1 MKVRIELTV
10 EVDAEGWAS
19 TYGIDSGAA
28 SIRKDVRE
36 WAKTTILGSQDE
48 GLIDLPERKGRA

>member
-19 TYGIDSGAA
+19 TYGTEPDAA
-28 SIRKDVRE
+28 SIRNDVRE
-36 WAKTTILGSQDE
+36 WAKNTILGGQDE
-48 GLIDLPERKGRA
+48 GLIGLPRQGERS

>member
-10 EVDAEGWAS
+10 EVDADGWAR
-19 TYGIDSGAA
+19 TYDVEPDAA

-36 WAKTTILGSQDE
+36 WAKTTLLGSQDE